1 MNILVQLVHPA
12 HFYYYKNILKSLEN
26 DGHKVILVIAS
37 KDILEDLLVASG
49 LQFVNI
55 LPKSHKKTKIGYLL
69 DMLTRDIRILKI
81 CLFNRID
88 LLTGSSVE
96 ITQIGWLLHKPA
108 INIGE
113 DDAHIVPKYTNAIA
127 PFLDVRV
134 TPESC
139 NNGRM
144 ESKSIHYRGF
154 LKLAYLHPNVF
165 TPSKEIAVKY
175 GIDVSKPYFI
185 IRFSALKA
193 HHDSGIKG
201 IGSSLTQKI
210 IDILYPRG
218 NIFITSER
226 GLEPEFERFRL
237 KINPLDIHHILA
249 FATLYLGDSQSM
261 ANEAAMLGVP
271 SIRFND
277 FVGEKQIGVLE
288 EMESKYG
295 LTFGIASS
303 EEQTLLNKVSE
314 LLAMPNLKSE
324 FQRRRQKMLSDKI
337 DVSAFFT
344 WFIENYP
351 ESKRIM
357 KEDPDYQFRFK

>member
-1 MNILVQLVHPA
+1 MNILIQLGHPA
-12 HFYYYKNILKSLEN
+12 HYYYYKNIQKRLEN
-26 DGHKVILVIAS
+26 DGHKVFLVITS
-37 KDILEDLLVASG
+37 KDILEDLLVAAG
-49 LQFVNI
+49 LQYVNI

-69 DMLTRDIRILKI
+69 DMLVRDFRILKI
-81 CLFNRID
+81 CFINRID
-88 LLTGSSVE
+88 LLTGSTVE
-96 ITQIGWLLHKPA
+96 ISQIGWLLRKPA

-113 DDAHIVPKYTNAIA
+113 DDAHIVPKYTKAIA

-134 TPESC
+134 TPDSC
-139 NNGRM
+139 NNGRLK
-144 ESKSIHYRGF
+144 SKSIHYCGF

-165 TPSKEIAVKY
+165 SPSKDIVEKY
-175 GIDVSKPYFI
+175 GIDLSKPFFI

-201 IGSSLTQKI
+201 ISSSLAQKI
-210 IDILYPRG
+210 IDILHPRG
-218 NIFITSER
+218 SVFITSER
-226 GLEPEFERFRL
+226 ELEPEFERFRL

-249 FATLYLGDSQSM
+249 FAILYLGDSQSM

-288 EMESKYG
+288 EMESRYG
-295 LTFGIASS
+295 LTYGIASS
-303 EEQTLLNKVSE
+303 EDQALLNKISE
-314 LLAMPNLKSE
+314 LLEMSNLRSE
-324 FQRRRQKMLSDKI
+324 FQSRRQKMLSEKI
-337 DVSAFFT
+337 DVSSFLT

-357 KEDPDYQFRFK
+357 QENPDYQYRFK